1 MRLAAWPA
9 PLIDFGEGWARP
21 KQPGVYA
28 RVGGNV
34 LSEWT
39 RSQAPTGVG

>member
-1 MRLAAWPA
+1 MRTRGLTH
-9 PLIDFGEGWARP
+9 PLIDFGKGCARP
-21 KQPGVYA
+21 NQPGVYA